1 MPASLVE
8 IAYLTNPG
16 QEQQAQSAGYQ
27 GNVAQALYDAV
38 LRFRGYLEAPPVR

>member
-16 QEQQAQSAGYQ
+16 QEQLAQSGDYQ
-27 GNVAQALYDAV
+27 ANVAQALYDAV
-38 LRFRGYLEAPPVR
+38 LRFKNYLETPPSR